1 MGQTGVIKRT
11 PQSSFWLA
19 LPGPGSP
26 PELGVRS
33 SAHIPP
39 AQPQAAAQGGLDS
52 WQPADTRGPSC
63 SPRRGSAHPGTAPQ
77 PRLWQST
84 AAFPKDSYFFFSS
97 SIKGQS
103 DSIRVERWEDGT
115 MPARQA
121 GRGRQRRDALEDTA
135 LSRGA
140 GTGRL
145 QQWGLGV
152 LLGPPS
158 SGNSPGLLP
167 STAEVQE
174 AAGLAGNLWA
184 ACGAPAR
191 SQRLQMGSPGA
202 LRGTG
207 RETPRD
213 AKARGDWTAGK
224 WGGGQSRGSAVPWE
238 AAGTS

>member
-1 MGQTGVIKRT
+1 
-11 PQSSFWLA
+11 
-19 LPGPGSP
+19 
-26 PELGVRS
+26 
-33 SAHIPP
+33 
-39 AQPQAAAQGGLDS
+39 
-52 WQPADTRGPSC
+52 
-63 SPRRGSAHPGTAPQ
+63 
-77 PRLWQST
+77 
-84 AAFPKDSYFFFSS
+84 
-97 SIKGQS
+97 
-103 DSIRVERWEDGT
+103 

-184 ACGAPAR
+184 ACGAPTR

-224 WGGGQSRGSAVPWE
+224 WGGGQSRGSAVTWE